1 MEPTTSSAK
10 PPAPPAEPFDSA
22 GDIRREQFLRGA
34 HWAVDWIAD
43 YYDRLS
49 ELPVVAEVDPGQ
61 LRAALPASAPERAE
75 PLDSILADFEK
86 LVLPAVTHWQH
97 PRFLNYFSA
106 ASSGPG
112 IIGEILTAGLDLNGM
127 LWLTSPAVTE
137 LEEVT
142 TGWLRDALGL
152 PADFSGV
159 INDTASSGTLYALA
173 AARQAVPNLDIR
185 RDGIRGVEL
194 RLYMSEEAHSSVE
207 KAAVVLG
214 VGQAGAVK
222 IPVDAEFRMDTDRL
236 RAAIAAD
243 REAGR
248 VPFAVVA
255 TVGTT
260 GVTAVDP
267 VPDIAAACQEEGLWL
282 HVDAAYAGVTA
293 LLPSHRWCLAG
304 CQQADSLVVN
314 PHKWLF
320 VPIDCSVLYCRREE
334 ALRDAFSIVPSY
346 LETANSGRNLMD
358 FGTSLGRRF
367 RALKLWFVLRAFG
380 LEGLR
385 ARIGSHIG
393 MAAELR
399 HWIEAEG
406 DFQVL
411 APSPFST
418 VVFRFRPPR
427 LAADGAALDREN
439 VRIHDAVNSSGRAF
453 ISHTTVRGA
462 YALRIAIGNLQTRL
476 EDVRE
481 AWELVLHSAR
491 LEVPSSPI
499 SGDVS

>member
-1 MEPTTSSAK
+1 MSSERQ
-10 PPAPPAEPFDSA
+10 PVSPAESVGSV
-22 GDIRREQFLRGA
+22 GDIQREEFLAGA
-34 HWAVDWIAD
+34 HRAVDWIAA
-43 YYDRLS
+43 YYDRLP
-49 ELPVVAEVDPGQ
+49 ELPVVAAVEPGQ
-61 LRAALPASAPERAE
+61 LRAALPGAAPERAE
-75 PLDSILADFEK
+75 PLEAILADFEN

-97 PRFLNYFSA
+97 PRFLNYFPA

-112 IIGEILTAGLDLNGM
+112 IIAEILTAGLDLNGM

-142 TGWLRDALGL
+142 TAWLRDGLGL
-152 PADFSGV
+152 PPGFSGV

-173 AARQAVPNLDIR
+173 AARQAIPNLDIR
-185 RDGIRGVEL
+185 RKGMSGVEL

-207 KAAVVLG
+207 KAAAVLG
-214 VGQAGAVK
+214 VGQAGTVK
-222 IPVDAEFRMDTDRL
+222 IPTDAEFRMDAGRL
-236 RAAIAAD
+236 RAAIRSD
-243 REAGR
+243 RQAGR

-260 GVTAVDP
+260 SVTAVDP
-267 VPDIAAACQEEGLWL
+267 VPEIASVCEEEGLWL

-304 CQQADSLVVN
+304 CERADSLVVN

-320 VPIDCSVLYCRREE
+320 VPIDCSILYCRREE
-334 ALRDAFSIVPSY
+334 ALRDAFTIVPSY
-346 LETANSGRNLMD
+346 LETATPASARNLMD

-385 ARIGSHIG
+385 TRIGSHIEL
-393 MAAELR
+393 AAELR
-399 HWIEAEG
+399 RWIEAEP

-411 APSPFST
+411 APSQFST
-418 VVFRFRPPR
+418 VVFRFRPPG
-427 LAADGAALDREN
+427 LTPDEAALDRHN

-476 EDVRE
+476 EDVRQV
-481 AWELVLHSAR
+481 WGLILDSAR
-491 LEVPSSPI
+491 SGPASP
-499 SGDVS
+499 